1 MKVNFNEL
9 KYKVKVSFVREMI
22 FPPKI
27 ICTQYSS
34 SVIRDI
40 YTFVKVNF
48 NE

>member
-1 MKVNFNEL
+1 MKVTFNEFR
-9 KYKVKVSFVREMI
+9 YNVKVSFVREMI

-27 ICTQYSS
+27 ISTQYSS